1 MRGKYKIADYV
12 FDIQTMYPYIH
23 EMCHEYKTEG
33 EAEFIIFTEKK
44 DIEQEKKKSEENQ
57 EKQIAFSEGYFESLA
72 VYRKMAEVLIKRNIL
87 LFHGSAIAVDGE
99 GYLFTAKSGVGKSTH
114 VSFWREAFGIRSQ
127 MINDDKPLLKIKD
140 SGVWVYGTPWDGK
153 HRLSTN
159 ISVPLK
165 ALCILNRGKEN
176 KIYRISGEKAYPY
189 LLQQSYRSADP
200 ENIIKCFSMLE
211 LLVSKV
217 PIYKLECNL
226 EKSAALT
233 AYEEMCNDI

>member
-44 DIEQEKKKSEENQ
+44 DIEQEKKKAEENQ

-99 GYLFTAKSGVGKSTH
+99 GYLFTA
-114 VSFWREAFGIRSQ
+114 
-127 MINDDKPLLKIKD
+127 
-140 SGVWVYGTPWDGK
+140 
-153 HRLSTN
+153 
-159 ISVPLK
+159 
-165 ALCILNRGKEN
+165 
-176 KIYRISGEKAYPY
+176 
-189 LLQQSYRSADP
+189 
-200 ENIIKCFSMLE
+200 
-211 LLVSKV
+211 
-217 PIYKLECNL
+217 
-226 EKSAALT
+226 
-233 AYEEMCNDI
+233 